1 MRETNVKEYS
11 DESTGFGRFLLV
23 LLFRLLLLGVGGVI
37 AALLGVAIATVRPAT
52 TPNKPL
58 VAKLL
63 QLPGDMKNP
72 PTTPNNPTSTEQTSP
87 ESEAA
92 AVRTAPKLT
101 AQQRQKLQAELNQLQ
116 AQLKSLRSSTAA
128 LENRVGSSASTEPLE
143 TRIQV
148 LTQQLKATPQPQQTG
163 DTAAAAEVDRVPST
177 TPTSLISPDTLTAT
191 LPSDALFQDSDA
203 TLRPE
208 ARLILDKLVAELQNY
223 PTATIRIAAH
233 TDGAGEAKNNRV
245 LSFRQAQ
252 AVEQYLS
259 RLKNRLFVVGYGET
273 RPLAPNDT
281 KINLQRNRRVEI
293 FVESQ

>member
-23 LLFRLLLLGVGGVI
+23 LLFRLLLLAVGGVI
-37 AALLGVAIATVRPAT
+37 AALLGVAIATVRPGT
-52 TPNKPL
+52 TPNKPM

-72 PTTPNNPTSTEQTSP
+72 PTTPNNATPTEQTSP

-92 AVRTAPKLT
+92 AVPTAPKLT
-101 AQQRQKLQAELNQLQ
+101 AEQRQKLQAELNQLQ
-116 AQLKSLRSSTAA
+116 AQLKSLRDRTAA
-128 LENRVGSSASTEPLE
+128 LESRVGSSASTEALE

-148 LTQQLKATPQPQQTG
+148 LTQQLKATPKPQQTRE
-163 DTAAAAEVDRVPST
+163 AAAEVDRVPST
-177 TPTSLISPDTLTAT
+177 ISTSLISPDTLTAT

-293 FVESQ
+293 SVESQ